1 MTAAT
6 SATVKTIAAVEGGG
20 TSFVVATA
28 QIRIV
33 NDGTTTRI
41 SSTTQPTILHRAEID
56 SSHDQPQRTLE
67 ECAAFFQKH
76 KPPAGYD
83 ALGIAMF
90 GPVGLNHH
98 NQESYGTIL
107 GSSPKASW
115 RKVDVLGPLE
125 HACRGTSPLSI
136 SIDTDVNAPA
146 VAEFQA
152 AKQSHNAAERSITS
166 LAYITVGTGVGVG
179 LVINNQPVHGR
190 LHPEGG
196 HVAIQPLPNDSFA
209 GYSWGDKSPYHGKH
223 TVEGMTSSVA
233 LTERL
238 EQMTQSKQS
247 SRHCLADLSD
257 DHELW
262 DHAANALANLC
273 VNLILTTSV
282 EKIVLGGGIM
292 QRKGLIDKIRSRTV
306 ILLNGYVELPENLS
320 EFITPSRFGANVGLM
335 GAIVLAQEGMKKN
348 QDANDGDEKDEILQI
363 KQTAYGIGLQHGVFV
378 GISVAIMAWCFFN
391 RSKKR

>member
-1 MTAAT
+1 
-6 SATVKTIAAVEGGG
+6 
-20 TSFVVATA
+20 
-28 QIRIV
+28 
-33 NDGTTTRI
+33 
-41 SSTTQPTILHRAEID
+41 
-56 SSHDQPQRTLE
+56 
-67 ECAAFFQKH
+67 
-76 KPPAGYD
+76 
-83 ALGIAMF
+83 
-90 GPVGLNHH
+90 
-98 NQESYGTIL
+98 
-107 GSSPKASW
+107 
-115 RKVDVLGPLE
+115 
-125 HACRGTSPLSI
+125 
-136 SIDTDVNAPA
+136 
-146 VAEFQA
+146 
-152 AKQSHNAAERSITS
+152 
-166 LAYITVGTGVGVG
+166 

-273 VNLILTTSV
+273 ANLILTTSV

-348 QDANDGDEKDEILQI
+348 QDANNGDEKDEILQI